1 MAVTGLFLIFFLL
14 FHMYGNLK
22 MFLGQEVYDEYAHW
36 LKVDAFVPIFP
47 HGGFIWVFRAIVL
60 AALALHIWS
69 AITLWLRANKA
80 TESRYA
86 VTTRL
91 EQTYSSRMMRWG
103 GVILA
108 GFLLWHLY
116 QFTLAPTN
124 ESPYAAVSEAFSQW
138 YFVAL
143 YALWLIAVCM
153 HVRHGFWSAFTTLGA
168 NTSAKAKLVLDGL
181 AWIVAI
187 AIYFGFILMPVAVLL
202 GWIG

>member
-1 MAVTGLFLIFFLL
+1 MAVTGLIMICFLL

-22 MFLGQEVYDEYAHW
+22 MFMGQESYDHYAEW
-36 LKVDAFVPIFP
+36 LKGDILYPIIP
-47 HGGFIWVFRAIVL
+47 QGWFIWLFRAVML

-69 AITLWLRANKA
+69 AVTLWLRANRA
-80 TESRYA
+80 AESRYA
-86 VTTRL
+86 VTHRL

-108 GFLLWHLY
+108 GLLLWHLY
-116 QFTLAPTN
+116 QFTIAPTDA
-124 ESPYAAVSEAFSQW
+124 SPYNSVVAAFSQW

-168 NTSAKAKLVLDGL
+168 NTSAKAKAVLNGL

-187 AIYFGFILMPVAVLL
+187 LIYGGFIIMPAAVLF